1 MNTDWIFNGTI
12 DAEQKEYV
20 LLGYFQKMNK
30 NLEEMKIYPMFTELS
45 IHLGNIQTLINT
57 NKILYTEKKFTTND
71 DELLKEVR
79 DILLPVS
86 NQNWKY

>member
-30 NLEEMKIYPMFTELS
+30 NF
-45 IHLGNIQTLINT
+45 
-57 NKILYTEKKFTTND
+57 
-71 DELLKEVR
+71 LLKTETM
-79 DILLPVS
+79 L
-86 NQNWKY
+86 